1 MYYWLRLA
9 HLLYIHVFPPYPN
22 YLPKTKNEV
31 SLSNYMFTIT
41 YQKQVELCM
50 VWALGTKRD
59 INFYESLSLSKLSN
73 IIVAQKSYGAL
84 LYKPINQTPWWSA
97 SGFRLLILRTC
108 SRFKSAESTRFPI
121 IHVLWST
128 KNYTKTVVYPYY
140 LSSIVV
146 GLPTIPMFQP
156 SSPLT
161 IAHCL
166 PL

>member
-1 MYYWLRLA
+1 M
-9 HLLYIHVFPPYPN
+9 
-22 YLPKTKNEV
+22 
-31 SLSNYMFTIT
+31 
-41 YQKQVELCM
+41 
-50 VWALGTKRD
+50 GTKRD

-146 GLPTIPMFQP
+146 GLPTIPKFQP
-156 SSPLT
+156 SSPST
-161 IAHCL
+161 ICHCL
-166 PL
+166 PLDFVFFLTMTGYLSIIELTANWRPSSNLPNYHQSPTIIATVCLV

>member
-1 MYYWLRLA
+1 M
-9 HLLYIHVFPPYPN
+9 
-22 YLPKTKNEV
+22 
-31 SLSNYMFTIT
+31 
-41 YQKQVELCM
+41 
-50 VWALGTKRD
+50 GTKRD

-166 PL
+166 PLDLVFFLIVTGYLSLSWPPIDGRPATSPTIIDHKLLLPPFAWCNRILEN